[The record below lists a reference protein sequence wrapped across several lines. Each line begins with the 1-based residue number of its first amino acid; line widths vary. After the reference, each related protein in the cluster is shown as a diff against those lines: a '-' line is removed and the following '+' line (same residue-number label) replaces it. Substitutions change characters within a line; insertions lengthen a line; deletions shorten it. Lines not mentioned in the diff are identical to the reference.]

1 MKDVDFTKTN
11 YLLEE
16 KNTISKPKVNEPSF
30 SDKDYIKSEFSK
42 IKLSKDFKPQ
52 IKIMGEKSETRWISI
67 TKEQFEK
74 IQKIL
79 EK

>member
-1 MKDVDFTKTN
+1 MKDEDFTKTN

-16 KNTISKPKVNEPSF
+16 KNTISKVKETNF
-30 SDKDYIKSEFSK
+30 SDKDYIKYEFSK

-52 IKIMGEKSETRWISI
+52 IKIMGEKSETRWLSI

>member
-16 KNTISKPKVNEPSF
+16 KNTISKVKETTF